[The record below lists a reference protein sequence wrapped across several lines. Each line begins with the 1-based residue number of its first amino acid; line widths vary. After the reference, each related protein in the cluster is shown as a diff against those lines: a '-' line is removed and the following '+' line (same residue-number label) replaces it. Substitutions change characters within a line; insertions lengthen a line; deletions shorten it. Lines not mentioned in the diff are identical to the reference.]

1 MKMELQYE
9 ASTNEAER
17 QTQRWTAW
25 EAPSLQGLTDGS
37 KNMRRWA
44 FAATWTPPGCQ
55 ALVRHR
61 AVDGHRRI
69 VTNDRV
75 PPDGFEI
82 EYDLGVLHRFAHPGT
97 QRLIARDRDG
107 GELPQYCRTR
117 FEGEV
122 ADEYTGLGYVEEAPL
137 PMLDVLEL
145 RSDSTSGE
153 NTLVAGVDDPLYDTT
168 VPVAALGFIESYPI
182 QPRDPPDR
190 QVEWNLVSLFR
201 SADHGRW
208 RHRYSL
214 EDDGTPGTVCLGG
227 LWGLAGGGFVPL
239 YRDSKGQLISELIP
253 QSLVRPS
260 GRAQL
265 IWAGAPLKWAGARP
279 RMWAARATGGRIRA
293 VMFEARRKSRDRVTA
308 RTAHEADRP
317 ALLGYLR
324 RGSSPG
330 WSPLFSSRH
339 PAIND
344 QYITRSEVEATDM
357 GYVVEGILGY
367 TLDRLADRP
376 LNEDLVEV
384 KVGVALWTASAVYR
398 GPSPLACKLR

>member
-1 MKMELQYE
+1 MELQYE

-145 RSDSTSGE
+145 RRDSTSGE
-153 NTLVAGVDDPLYDTT
+153 NILVAGVDDPLYDRTL
-168 VPVAALGFIESYPI
+168 PVAALGFIESYPI
-182 QPRDPPDR
+182 QPRRPPDM
-190 QVEWNLVSLFR
+190 QVEWNLVSLVR
-201 SADHGRW
+201 TADHERW
-208 RHRYSL
+208 RHQYSL
-214 EDDGTPGTVCLGG
+214 EDDIAAGTVSLGG
-227 LWGLAGGGFVPL
+227 LWGRPGGGFVPL
-239 YRDSKGQLISELIP
+239 CRDSKGLLVSGLIP
-253 QSLVRPS
+253 PYRVRPS
-260 GRAQL
+260 VRAQL
-265 IWAGAPLKWAGARP
+265 VWAGAPLKWAGRRP

-293 VMFEARRKSRDRVTA
+293 AMLEARRDSRDRITA
-308 RTAHEADRP
+308 RTGHKEDGT

-324 RGSSPG
+324 REPSPG

-339 PAIND
+339 PALND
-344 QYITRSEVEATDM
+344 QYITRSEAEATDM

-367 TLDRLADRP
+367 TLDRLADR
-376 LNEDLVEV
+376 LRDEDLVEI
-384 KVGVALWTASAVYR
+384 KWASHFGQRRRYIEGR
-398 GPSPLACKLR
+398 RPWLAS

>member
-9 ASTNEAER
+9 ASPSEAER

-25 EAPSLQGLTDGS
+25 EAPSLPALTDGS
-37 KNMRRWA
+37 NMRRWA

-55 ALVRHR
+55 PLVRHR

-75 PPDGFEI
+75 PPGGFEI
-82 EYDLGVLHRFAHPGT
+82 EYDLGVVHRFAHPGT
-97 QRLIARDRDG
+97 QRLIGRDRHG
-107 GELPQYCRTR
+107 SELPQYYRTR

-122 ADEYTGLGYVEEAPL
+122 ADGYMGLGYVEEAPF

-145 RSDSTSGE
+145 RRDSMSGE

-168 VPVAALGFIESYPI
+168 VPVAVLGFIESYPI
-182 QPRDPPDR
+182 QPRHPPDT

-208 RHRYSL
+208 RHQYSL
-214 EDDGTPGTVCLGG
+214 EDDIAPGTTCLGG
-227 LWGLAGGGFVPL
+227 LWGQAGGGFVPL
-239 YRDSKGQLISELIP
+239 YRDSKGWLISDLIP
-253 QSLVRPS
+253 QSCVRPS
-260 GRAQL
+260 ARAQL
-265 IWAGAPLKWAGARP
+265 IWAGAPLKWAGTRP

-293 VMFEARRKSRDRVTA
+293 VMLEARRESRDHVMA
-308 RTAHEADRP
+308 RTTHEADGV

-324 RGSSPG
+324 RESSPG

-339 PAIND
+339 PALND

-367 TLDRLADRP
+367 TLDRFADRP
-376 LNEDLVEV
+376 LKEDLVEI
-384 KVGVALWTASAVYR
+384 KWASHFGQRRRYIEGR
-398 GPSPLACKLR
+398 RPWLAS

>member
-1 MKMELQYE
+1 MELQYE

-25 EAPSLQGLTDGS
+25 EAPSLPGLTDGS
-37 KNMRRWA
+37 NMRRWA

-61 AVDGHRRI
+61 AVDGNRRI

-75 PPDGFEI
+75 PPAGFEI

-97 QRLIARDRDG
+97 QRLIARDRDSS
-107 GELPQYCRTR
+107 ESPQYCRTR

-122 ADEYTGLGYVEEAPL
+122 ADKYTGLGYVEDAPL
-137 PMLDVLEL
+137 PMLDFLEL
-145 RSDSTSGE
+145 RRHSASGE
-153 NTLVAGVDDPLYDTT
+153 NILVAGVDDPLYETT
-168 VPVAALGFIESYPI
+168 LPVAALGFIESYPI
-182 QPRDPPDR
+182 QPRRPPDM

-201 SADHGRW
+201 TADHGRW

-214 EDDGTPGTVCLGG
+214 EDDIVAGTVSLGG
-227 LWGLAGGGFVPL
+227 LWGRPGGGFVPL
-239 YRDSKGQLISELIP
+239 YRDSKGWLISD
-253 QSLVRPS
+253 LVRPS
-260 GRAQL
+260 HVRPPVRAQL
-265 IWAGAPLKWAGARP
+265 VWAGAPLKWAGRRP

-293 VMFEARRKSRDRVTA
+293 AMLEARQDSRDRIAA
-308 RTAHEADRP
+308 RTSDKGGRT

-324 RGSSPG
+324 REPSPG

-339 PAIND
+339 PALDD
-344 QYITRSEVEATDM
+344 QYVTRSEVEATDM

-367 TLDRLADRP
+367 TLDRLADR
-376 LNEDLVEV
+376 LRNEDLVEI
-384 KVGVALWTASAVYR
+384 KWASHFGQRRRYIEGR
-398 GPSPLACKLR
+398 RPWLAS